1 MPRDLARIDYEELAE
16 LRYEIRRFLHFSE
29 TAALEE
35 GIEPRQH
42 QALLAIK
49 AMREACTVGA
59 LAECLFLRHQSV
71 VGLVDRLALRKLV
84 TRHPGDEDG
93 RQVIVTLTKH
103 GEEILKSL
111 SLTHRKELK
120 ESAPR
125 LARALQAI
133 IRKNEH

>member
-1 MPRDLARIDYEELAE
+1 MTRDLSPSDYQELAE
-16 LRYEIRRFLHFSE
+16 LRFEIRRFLNFSE
-29 TAALEE
+29 TVALEE

-42 QALLAIK
+42 QSLLAIK
-49 AMREACTVGA
+49 AMREPCTVGA

-71 VGLVDRLALRKLV
+71 VGLVDRLALRGLV
-84 TRHPGDEDG
+84 TRQPGDQDG
-93 RQVIVTLTKH
+93 RQVIVTLTRH
-103 GEEILKSL
+103 GEDLLRKL

-133 IRKNEH
+133 IRKTK

>member
-1 MPRDLARIDYEELAE
+1 MPRDLSRIDYEELAE
-16 LRYEIRRFLHFSE
+16 LRYQIRRFLHFSE
-29 TAALEE
+29 TAAVEE

-49 AMREACTVGA
+49 AMCEVCTVGA
-59 LAECLFLRHQSV
+59 LAEHLFLRHQSA

-84 TRHPGDEDG
+84 ARRPGAEDG
-93 RQVIVTLTKH
+93 REVIVTLTRH
-103 GEEILKSL
+103 GEDILRRL

-125 LARALQAI
+125 LARALRAI
-133 IRKNEH
+133 IRKTK

>member
-1 MPRDLARIDYEELAE
+1 VSRDLSHGDYKELAD
-16 LRYEIRRFLHFSE
+16 LRYEIRRFLNFSE
-29 TAALEE
+29 MFALGE

-49 AMREACTVGA
+49 AMSERCTVGA

-84 TRHPGDEDG
+84 MRQPGDEDG
-93 RQVIVTLTKH
+93 RQVIVTLTGH
-103 GEEILKSL
+103 GEDILRKL

-133 IRKNEH
+133 IQKAK